1 MGDRTLNISEPQV
14 LVHFPNDGHGFYY
27 HHRILLHKV
36 SGGRWVTLTPDLDQE
51 IHDLNNQRHVVLGR
65 NSLFPVHLAQEC
77 YVFDEITKNELERQ
91 KKIAKTTASIL
102 DDSAVVDIAALQW
115 YVADPS
121 SEKFGLVVPSE
132 LLDDLVTLGS
142 CGLVQWDQ
150 EIEFARELGAD
161 EVKAFKEE
169 RKDASSDLRTIGDH
183 RDAQGRRFLS
193 FADAIVLLR
202 ESKFE
207 DWGFSGPRAVLEFVK
222 AVQAGPGD
230 LSTYHLAWTRSSGVA
245 PQSAIVHEHR
255 CLCEALRLG
264 LTRDLLD
271 ISNLMVFEHLTR
283 RLLTLEIAVSR
294 NPQMPDF
301 GGLDVVSEAPISS
314 QGSAHVASMSSWITE
329 KLKERA
335 NIQKQ
340 SRLFREEFGRTKG
353 AGKGGKEEGDPEN
366 PKARWK
372 KKKKGGQDGG
382 GAAGSAGGQWNIWLK
397 SARVLCLGS
406 CTSRFS
412 QRQILCICVWVF
424 SNTAVLW
431 DEWSSQTR
439 RYLSTAAWSI
449 TWSGFQWW
457 CWQSTAG
464 LLDRT
469 STEQARFARP
479 YEFTILFNF
488 ALTPPTHG
496 CSRTGGWSCGWVI
509 TSSWLLPWWSWT
521 WGGAPGHGG
530 R

>member
-36 SGGRWVTLTPDLDQE
+36 SGGRWVILTPDLDQE

-150 EIEFARELGAD
+150 EIEFVRELGAD
-161 EVKAFKEE
+161 EVKVFKEE

-294 NPQMPDF
+294 NPQTPDF
-301 GGLDVVSEAPISS
+301 GGLDVASEAPISS

-382 GAAGSAGGQWNIWLK
+382 GAAGSAGGQ
-397 SARVLCLGS
+397 
-406 CTSRFS
+406 
-412 QRQILCICVWVF
+412 
-424 SNTAVLW
+424 
-431 DEWSSQTR
+431 
-439 RYLSTAAWSI
+439 
-449 TWSGFQWW
+449 
-457 CWQSTAG
+457 
-464 LLDRT
+464 
-469 STEQARFARP
+469 
-479 YEFTILFNF
+479 
-488 ALTPPTHG
+488 
-496 CSRTGGWSCGWVI
+496 
-509 TSSWLLPWWSWT
+509 
-521 WGGAPGHGG
+521 
-530 R
+530 